1 MTFDEARLLA
11 NVNAR
16 AQTLFEH
23 GYRARWTGRHTLQ
36 IRNGRGGAYRL
47 DIQAGTCDC
56 PFFQKHGGRHSCKHA
71 LGWRMLLK
79 RQRACRRLLLLVK
92 AWADLDNA
100 SNLKDAASLNDAAV
114 FTATRLPRRRA
125 RTCAAGL
132 SGTTSAAS
140 TGAWG
145 QDALRGVFGLV

>member
-36 IRNGRGGAYRL
+36 IRNGRGGAYRV

-56 PFFQKHGGRHSCKHA
+56 PFFQKNGGRHSCKHA
-71 LGWRMLLK
+71 LGWKMLLQ
-79 RQRACRRLLLLVK
+79 RQRTCRRLLMLVLIK
-92 AWADLDNA
+92 TWADLDDA
-100 SNLKDAASLNDAAV
+100 SNLKEASGLKVAAGFNDAAV
-114 FTATRLPRRRA
+114 PQPE
-125 RTCAAGL
+125 
-132 SGTTSAAS
+132 AS
-140 TGAWG
+140 HVQA
-145 QDALRGVFGLV
+145 